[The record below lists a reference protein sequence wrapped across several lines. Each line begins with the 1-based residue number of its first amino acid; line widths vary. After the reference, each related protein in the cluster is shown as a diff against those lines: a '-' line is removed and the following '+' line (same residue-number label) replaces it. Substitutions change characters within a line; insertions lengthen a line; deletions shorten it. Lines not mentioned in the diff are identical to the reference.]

1 MNSLKDYFHT
11 DWGAMTLHDW
21 LGLGVTIVVFFVMV
35 GLYVYVFH
43 PANKQRFESHRYI
56 PLDDDDDVQEHS
68 PRHIPQ
74 QTEEQK

>member
-1 MNSLKDYFHT
+1 MKRKKDSREEI
-11 DWGAMTLHDW
+11 TLI
-21 LGLGVTIVVFFVMV
+21 GFVD
-35 GLYVYVFH
+35 
-43 PANKQRFESHRYI
+43 